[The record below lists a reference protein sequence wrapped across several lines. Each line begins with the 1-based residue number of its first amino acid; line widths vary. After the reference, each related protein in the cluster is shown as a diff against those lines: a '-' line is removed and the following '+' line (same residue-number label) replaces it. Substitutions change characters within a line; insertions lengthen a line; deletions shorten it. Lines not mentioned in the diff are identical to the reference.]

1 MRRGELIKAKNKT
14 FKEAV
19 GHTLENTAIQRR
31 NIVDDVLTLFKSGNR
46 DVNQAIKMISEGEG
60 GS

>member
-1 MRRGELIKAKNKT
+1 MRRGELVKAKNKT

-46 DVNQAIKMISEGEG
+46 DVNQAIKMIS
-60 GS
+60 